1 MRRRPPRSTRTD
13 TLFPYTTLFRSEVA
27 ERGRVNESTEDGAG
41 TLISCA
47 AGPPVEA
54 RDVVVAVGPQESFR
68 LAGFTGPFDRA
79 WGNFVW
85 LDVELSATEPDF
97 STCFVVDGEVPVL
110 RVTTSNADDR
120 PGWRTYVVELTA
132 AVTPDAAFQVASHW
146 LHALGVVADG
156 ASVLPVHAIA
166 GPSFT
171 LPTFGNRQ
179 RSD

>member
-85 LDVELSATEPDF
+85 LDVELSATEPDVR
-97 STCFVVDGEVPVL
+97 TCFVVAGEVPLL
-110 RVTTSNADDR
+110 RLPTSNADDR
-120 PGWRTYVVELTA
+120 PGWPPYVVALTP
-132 AVTPDAAFQVASHW
+132 AVTTDRHFHKAY
-146 LHALGVVADG
+146 
-156 ASVLPVHAIA
+156 
-166 GPSFT
+166 PS
-171 LPTFGNRQ
+171 
-179 RSD
+179 